1 LISMLSLSTRVT
13 TSRLAATAP
22 VCSRLARV
30 KSTAASDELGLLEQL
45 LKEAKKRKA
54 EEAKAAAAAAASE
67 SGGGA
72 NKFQIQTFNAISPI
86 GLERFPT
93 SSFMLTGSSGKVP
106 EGIKDEGHAILLRSH
121 KLQPEEVTPNC
132 RAIARCG
139 AGTNN
144 VPIDEMTKRG
154 IPVFNTPG
162 ANANSVKEL
171 ALCGLL
177 LAARGVHEGITH
189 VKTVIAK
196 EAKDNVEVNKRIEA
210 DKKLFA
216 GTEIMGKTLAVC
228 GLGNIGAMVAESAIA
243 LGMNVVGYD
252 PKISVDA
259 AWRLPNS
266 VKKMPS
272 LLDAF
277 AQADYV
283 SINMPY
289 IKGVT
294 HHIISEEVMSVMKP
308 NCSIV
313 NFARGEIVDGEALLK
328 KFNNGHKG
336 KYVCDFGDG
345 ALQTHPQFICIPH
358 LGASTE
364 EAEDNCARMAA
375 DQIIHF
381 LETGTIK
388 NSVNFP
394 NASLDR
400 QDADHTRLCIINKNT
415 PGVLGEITTLLGS
428 MNMNIAQQLNTSLG
442 DIAYNVVDI
451 QDFPEGDEAQQMQ
464 EKILGLEAVL
474 STRIIWT
481 GTAAEGPQNF
491 LTKGM

>member
-1 LISMLSLSTRVT
+1 MLER
-13 TSRLAATAP
+13 
-22 VCSRLARV
+22 
-30 KSTAASDELGLLEQL
+30 L
-45 LKEAKKRKA
+45 LKETKKRKA
-54 EEAKAAAAAAASE
+54 EEAKAAAAAAAAE

-72 NKFQIQTFNAISPI
+72 NKFQVQTFNAISPD
-86 GLERFPT
+86 GLKKFPPA
-93 SSFMLTGSSGKVP
+93 SFMLTGSSGAVP
-106 EGIKDEGHAILLRSH
+106 EGVAPEPHAILLRSH
-121 KLQPEEVTPNC
+121 KLQPEEVGTAV

-189 VKTVIAK
+189 VKETIVPNS
-196 EAKDNVEVNKRIEA
+196 KDNTEVNQKIEK

-216 GTEIMGKTLAVC
+216 GTELMGKTLAVL
-228 GLGNIGAMVAESAIA
+228 GLGNIGAMVAESALA
-243 LGMNVVGYD
+243 LGMNVIGYD

-272 LLDAF
+272 IMDTMA
-277 AQADYV
+277 AADYV

-294 HHIISEEVMSVMKP
+294 HHIISDEVLSVMKP
-308 NCSIV
+308 TCSIV
-313 NFARGEIVDGEALLK
+313 NFARGEIVDGAALLK
-328 KFNNGHKG
+328 RFEAGHKG
-336 KYVCDFGDG
+336 KYVSDFGDG
-345 ALQTHPQFICIPH
+345 AVQKHKNFICIPH

-364 EAEDNCARMAA
+364 EAEDNCAKMAA
-375 DQIIHF
+375 DQVVHF

-394 NASLDR
+394 SASLDR
-400 QDADHTRLCIINKNT
+400 QDADHTRLCIINQNR
-415 PGVLGEITTLLGS
+415 PGVLGEMTTLLGS
-428 MNMNIAQQLNTSLG
+428 MNLNIAQQLNTSLG
-442 DIAYNVVDI
+442 DIAYNVIDL
-451 QDFPEGDEAQQMQ
+451 QDFPEGPEAQAVQ
-464 EKILGLEAVL
+464 ERILALEGVL

-481 GTAAEGPQNF
+481 GSAQEGPQNF
-491 LTKGM
+491 LTKGCVS